1 MQKSADYGYNA
12 RKEYNIKPYQLDS
25 IYERLQSI
33 FDDIVIIGGRAVN
46 IYCSNNKRST
56 HDIDVVV
63 GFGNPKNGSD
73 AIKEKALQSGFMY
86 EESGGLVRKLV
97 DKETDISIDLYYSK
111 PISNIEL
118 FDIIKYSQK
127 RTMGSQGAIVNV
139 VHPALLILMKMQS
152 NRQKDRNDVYNLI
165 DNLYGQPEL
174 FMQKENKILSMYLEP
189 VELKKLEAALMLIY
203 GERHLRN

>member
-1 MQKSADYGYNA
+1 MQRLDNNT

-25 IYERLQSI
+25 IYERLQNI
-33 FDDIVIIGGRAVN
+33 FDDIIIIGGRAVN
-46 IYCSNNKRST
+46 IYCSNNKRGT

-63 GFGNPKNGSD
+63 GFENSKNGSD

-86 EESGGLVRKLV
+86 EESKDLVKKII
-97 DKETDISIDLYYSK
+97 DKETGISIDLYYTK

-118 FDIIKYSQK
+118 SDIIKYSQK
-127 RTMGSQGAIVNV
+127 RTMGHRGAIVNV

-174 FMQKENKILSMYLEP
+174 FMQKENQILSMYLEP
-189 VELKKLEAALMLIY
+189 AGLKKLEAALMLIY
-203 GERHLRN
+203 GERHLRY